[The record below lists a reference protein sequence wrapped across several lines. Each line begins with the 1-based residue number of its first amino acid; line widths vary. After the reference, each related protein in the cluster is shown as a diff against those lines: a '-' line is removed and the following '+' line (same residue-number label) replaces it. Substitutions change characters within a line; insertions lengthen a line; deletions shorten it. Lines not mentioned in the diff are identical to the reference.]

1 MERQIAPKFRI
12 LSYSGEPFLDRME
25 AGILL
30 AAALNEYRGQNAVVV
45 GIPRGGMIVAREIAR
60 ALSADLDM
68 IIAHKLRTPGHGEL
82 AMGSISERGDL
93 FLNQEV
99 LTEAGVSDREIEQ
112 EKIIQKA
119 EIQRRMRMFRAV
131 KPKIPLKGR
140 IVIVTDDGVAT
151 GATTQ
156 SAIKAVL
163 AEKPKKLIL
172 AVPVGSEDTLRELA
186 TDVDELVCLKSPNYL
201 TAVGQVYRNFEAVTD
216 EEVLEI
222 LKNYREKEDLA

>member
-1 MERQIAPKFRI
+1 MDRQIVPKLRI
-12 LSYSGEPFLDRME
+12 LSYSGERFSNRAE
-25 AGILL
+25 AGKLL
-30 AAALNEYRGQNAVVV
+30 ADALSEYRGKKAVVV

-60 ALSADLDM
+60 ELNADLDV
-68 IIAHKLRTPGHGEL
+68 IVAHKLRTPGQGEL

-99 LTEAGVSDREIEQ
+99 LRDANVNDRDIED
-112 EKIIQKA
+112 EKTIQKA
-119 EIQRRMRMFRAV
+119 EMERRIELFRAV
-131 KPKIPLKGR
+131 KPRIPLKSR

-156 SAIKAVL
+156 AAIKAAQ
-163 AEKPKKLIL
+163 AEKPKRLIL

-186 TDVDELVCLKSPNYL
+186 ADVDVLVCLKSPSGL
-201 TAVGQVYRNFEAVTD
+201 TAIGQVYRHFEAVTD

-222 LKNYREKEDLA
+222 MKNYRVKEDVR

>member
-1 MERQIAPKFRI
+1 MEGPTTEKFRI
-12 LSYSGEPFLDRME
+12 LSYSSEPFSNRAE
-25 AGILL
+25 AGKLL
-30 AAALNEYRGQNAVVV
+30 ADALREYRGKKAVVL

-60 ALSADLDM
+60 ELNADLD
-68 IIAHKLRTPGHGEL
+68 IIVAHKLRTPGHGEL

-99 LTEAGVSDREIEQ
+99 LRDANVNDRDLEE
-112 EKIIQKA
+112 EKTIQKA
-119 EIQRRMRMFRAV
+119 EIERRIKLFRAV
-131 KPKIPLKGR
+131 KPRIPLKSR

-156 SAIKAVL
+156 AAIKAAQ
-163 AEKPKKLIL
+163 AEKPKRLIL

-186 TDVDELVCLKSPNYL
+186 ADVDVLVCLKSPSGL
-201 TAVGQVYRNFEAVTD
+201 TAIGQVYRHFEAVTD

-222 LKNYREKEDLA
+222 LKNYRVKEDVR